1 MILTIPDIE
10 NLPREELLLI
20 IDRLFKQ
27 NITLTLKVEELTQ
40 KVESLT
46 KKLEHY
52 QHPKNSGNSSIPP
65 SKDENRPKRNQSL
78 REKTGRKPGGQEG
91 HKGSTLTMVE
101 VPDKIEKIIPD
112 YCNCCGKDLREI
124 EAIFNSKRQVVEL
137 PPIKP
142 IYIEY
147 QSYVRMC
154 SCGHQQKGDYP
165 PHITNHIQ
173 YGASVEAYV
182 GYFSVYQYL
191 PFKRMSEL
199 FSHVFNLP
207 ISQGSIGNLLQR
219 LGNKSQV
226 VYDAIQHYIAK
237 SKSIG
242 GDETGLKINGDKFWA
257 WIWQNTMLTFIAI
270 SMNRGKLTV
279 QKLFPKGFVNAIL
292 NSDRW
297 KTHITTHAR
306 GHQLCFAHLLR
317 DLNYLIDLE
326 STQWA
331 KNIKHLFKK
340 ALELKRRN
348 PQYDRGDP
356 LTIEIEIEM
365 DELLKEQLN
374 KRKAP
379 KTVIFHNSMSDYRN
393 YLFPFLYDKDIPP
406 DNNGSERGVRNIKV
420 KMKISGQFKTG
431 YDTFA
436 KLRSVIDT
444 CIKCNIPVLHAMQQI
459 AKFNTTTSTV

>member
-1 MILTIPDIE
+1 MILTIPNIE

-20 IDRLFKQ
+20 IDQLLKQ

-40 KVESLT
+40 KVEELT
-46 KKLEHY
+46 KKLAHY
-52 QHPKNSGNSSIPP
+52 QLPKNSSNSSIPP

-78 REKTGRKPGGQEG
+78 REITGRKPGGQEG

-101 VPDKIEKIIPD
+101 VPDKTEKLIPD
-112 YCNCCGKDLREI
+112 YCNYCGKDLREI
-124 EAIFNSKRQVVEL
+124 EAILNSKRQVVEI

-147 QSYVRMC
+147 QSYVRVC

-165 PHITNHIQ
+165 SHITNHIQ

-219 LGNKSQV
+219 LGDKSQV
-226 VYDAIQHYIAK
+226 VYDAIQNNIAK
-237 SKSIG
+237 SRSVG
-242 GDETGLKINGDKFWA
+242 GDETGLKVNGDKFWA

-270 SMNRGKLTV
+270 SINRGKQTV
-279 QKLFPKGFVNAIL
+279 QRLFPKGFVNAIL

-297 KTHITTHAR
+297 KTHITTHAH

-317 DLNYLIDLE
+317 DLNYLIELE

-331 KNIKHLFKK
+331 KNIKNIFKK
-340 ALELKRRN
+340 ALADARC
-348 PQYDRGDP
+348 
-356 LTIEIEIEM
+356 
-365 DELLKEQLN
+365 
-374 KRKAP
+374 
-379 KTVIFHNSMSDYRN
+379 
-393 YLFPFLYDKDIPP
+393 
-406 DNNGSERGVRNIKV
+406 
-420 KMKISGQFKTG
+420 
-431 YDTFA
+431 FA
-436 KLRSVIDT
+436 NL
-444 CIKCNIPVLHAMQQI
+444 
-459 AKFNTTTSTV
+459 